1 MYYRVL
7 TVNVCLTFTLCIS
20 VKAMIFVKCSR
31 LWSFVR
37 LYFVLVLVLGPPVL
51 VLDDIVLATRLAT
64 SHLNPPSL
72 TYPNY
77 VTGWLTFGVWQP
89 ISGVRTFNIREED
102 IRLHAQNL
110 GREQKVK
117 RFSTH
122 HEVRFAEHLF
132 NLMLPLQI
140 GIANWRTWTW
150 NKNEGT
156 ENPAKAF
163 WRWSNRIHWLEA
175 DLCGRRSPEPVL
187 TVTKR
192 SARNFHHDGW
202 PAETTRL
209 SYPKVPIQEVEKKS
223 TSPSIP
229 TKPPMKTTPSFQAG
243 RIWLQLPYP
252 SKVTWSQAI
261 KIVSLKYYCKTN
273 RATFLLL

>member
-1 MYYRVL
+1 M
-7 TVNVCLTFTLCIS
+7 
-20 VKAMIFVKCSR
+20 SR

-64 SHLNPPSL
+64 SHLNPLSL

-110 GREQKVK
+110 GSEQKVK

-156 ENPAKAF
+156 ENPATAF

-192 SARNFHHDGW
+192 SAKNFHHDGR
-202 PAETTRL
+202 PAESMR
-209 SYPKVPIQEVEKKS
+209 PVIKS
-223 TSPSIP
+223 QRCRSRRSRRKAPASAFP
-229 TKPPMKTTPSFQAG
+229 ASLQWRRPP
-243 RIWLQLPYP
+243 P
-252 SKVTWSQAI
+252 SKQAEFN
-261 KIVSLKYYCKTN
+261 SLITTSISFESHLESSNKNCKSNNYYKTN
-273 RATFLLL
+273 TATFLLL